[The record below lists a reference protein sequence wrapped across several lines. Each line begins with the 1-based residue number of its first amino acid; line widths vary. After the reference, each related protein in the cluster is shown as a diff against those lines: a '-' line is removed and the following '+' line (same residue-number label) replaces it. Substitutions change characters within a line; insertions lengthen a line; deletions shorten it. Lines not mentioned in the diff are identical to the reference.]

1 MSYPCSVFSL
11 ICVAP
16 KKPHQLTRF
25 MEPTCFFT
33 FPISERILWIRR
45 LSSEI
50 SALVSLRSS
59 PCWPAV
65 TCSSW
70 I

>member
-1 MSYPCSVFSL
+1 MSYLCSVFSL
-11 ICVAP
+11 IHLVP
-16 KKPHQLTRF
+16 KTARQLTHF